1 VVGVI
6 RKLCLVMVVP
16 LALAACSSESTESDS
31 TAGDGSLAVELSG
44 PMGSVENPMTV
55 SGPAVDDGLMCESLV
70 MVQSDFADL
79 DGNPLTLEEIGAL
92 HETSADFVWT
102 ETYTCDDGSGSF
114 IARGEQLLTAPE
126 IDYEGTTA
134 DLARS
139 TIERGTGDYEALSG
153 QWVWTTDFAEGINT
167 MTGAVSND

>member
-1 VVGVI
+1 M
-6 RKLCLVMVVP
+6 RRRMWALVALP
-16 LALAACSSESTESDS
+16 LALAACSSSATDDS
-31 TAGDGSLAVELSG
+31 TASVELDGTAVELTG
-44 PMGSVENPMTV
+44 PIGSVTTPMTV
-55 SGPAVDDGLMCESLV
+55 SGPAVEDGLICDSLV
-70 MVQSDFADL
+70 MEQSDFADL

-153 QWVWTTDFAEGINT
+153 QWVWTADFAEGINT